1 MSPTTIRRREKWC
14 DMSLSPAQRKKLQR
28 DRDRALGWVEVTVKV
43 AAERAREVRS
53 FAACLPDPQPPSDPR
68 QLDLIDEI
76 DRKLSVDSEQE
87 PDLFS

>member
-1 MSPTTIRRREKWC
+1 
-14 DMSLSPAQRKKLQR
+14 MSLTPAQRKKLQR

-43 AAERAREVRS
+43 ATEKAQEVRR
-53 FAACLPDPQPPSDPR
+53 FAASLPHPQAPRDPR

-76 DRKLSVDSEQE
+76 ERKLSVDREQE

>member
-1 MSPTTIRRREKWC
+1 MSRTTIRRREKWR
-14 DMSLSPAQRKKLQR
+14 DMSLTPAQRKKLQR

-43 AAERAREVRS
+43 AAEKAQEVRR
-53 FAACLPDPQPPSDPR
+53 FAASLPDPQPPRDPR